1 MINELIEKE
10 IEKLFGNFDC
20 EPRIIKD
27 LNRDDVELSLQTIA
41 KEVAMRFQK
50 KDQRAEYFDLVKD
63 EDSETPEV
71 CFDMSIGYNRCVQEI
86 NQLADQII
94 NEVSE

>member
-41 KEVAMRFQK
+41 KEVAMRFK
-50 KDQRAEYFDLVKD
+50 EEPDLD
-63 EDSETPEV
+63 ADSEEG
-71 CFDMSIGYNRCVQEI
+71 FGYNQCV
-86 NQLADQII
+86 NDKNVLADQII